1 MKRSRFT
8 SWLCAVLVLALAS
21 ANTVTAQQRS
31 PDDAMRVIASQA
43 VSMPESEFELSGT
56 NVVLTVL
63 RVNSSMNAS
72 THQGRNNEATAIALA
87 IAAEFAR
94 RGAQYSRVQ
103 SISVDYVERAGT
115 PAHDTL
121 IDRIDFRKNAAGK
134 FELHIT

>member
-1 MKRSRFT
+1 MKRSGFT
-8 SWLCAVLVLALAS
+8 FWLCAMLVLAVAS

-31 PDDAMRVIASQA
+31 SDDAMRVIASQS

-56 NVVLTVL
+56 SVVLTVL

-87 IAAEFAR
+87 IAAEFTR

>member
-1 MKRSRFT
+1 MKRSGFT
-8 SWLCAVLVLALAS
+8 FWLCAMLVLAVAS

-31 PDDAMRVIASQA
+31 SDDAMRVIASQS

-56 NVVLTVL
+56 SVVLTVV

-87 IAAEFAR
+87 IAAEFTR

-103 SISVDYVERAGT
+103 SISVDYVERAST

>member
-1 MKRSRFT
+1 MKRSGFT
-8 SWLCAVLVLALAS
+8 FWLCAMLVLAVAS

-31 PDDAMRVIASQA
+31 SDDAMRVIASQS

-56 NVVLTVL
+56 SVVLTVV

-87 IAAEFAR
+87 IAAEFTR

>member
-8 SWLCAVLVLALAS
+8 SWLCAMLVLAFAS
-21 ANTVTAQQRS
+21 ANTVTAQQS
-31 PDDAMRVIASQA
+31 SSDDALRVIASQS
-43 VSMPESEFELSGT
+43 VSMPESQFELSGT

-63 RVNSSMNAS
+63 RVNSAMNAS

-94 RGAQYSRVQ
+94 RGPQYSRIQ
-103 SISVDYVERAGT
+103 SISVDYVERTGT